1 MDLLESALA
10 QGAGLSAAA
19 GLLARLRPMHRAGAA
34 KAAAG
39 DQKLTALLARGA
51 GAAEL
56 LARLERLAGAKACLA
71 CGTCCVTSSPT
82 LYQEDLALVH
92 SGAIPLKNLF
102 TLRAGERA
110 FSARLGKSAPLEAEL
125 IKLAEA
131 SGGGCVYLQDCLCSA
146 YESRPLQCR
155 TLKCWEDSH
164 AGKLTGL
171 ARPGRGDILAGDETA
186 LALAKEY
193 DHRLPAAELD
203 RAFSLAARGEAGAEK
218 QALAFL
224 ETDHRLRAGAEARYG
239 FDQAYLALVWGRSAL
254 DIMKAYGLSLVL
266 GQNGE
271 PKLKPGNK
279 LPRRQ

>member
-82 LYQEDLALVH
+82 LYQEGLALVH

-171 ARPGRGDILAGDETA
+171 ARPGRGISWPEMKPPWPWPRNTI
-186 LALAKEY
+186 
-193 DHRLPAAELD
+193 
-203 RAFSLAARGEAGAEK
+203 
-218 QALAFL
+218 
-224 ETDHRLRAGAEARYG
+224 TG
-239 FDQAYLALVWGRSAL
+239 FRPRNWTGPSAL
-254 DIMKAYGLSLVL
+254 PPGA
-266 GQNGE
+266 
-271 PKLKPGNK
+271 KPGRRSRHWLSWK
-279 LPRRQ
+279 PTTACAPGPKPATGLTRLILPLSGADPRLIS